1 MTDFDRLL
9 KIIDKH
15 FPDYTGIGMKTNF
28 VKDFHADSLD
38 ILDFI
43 MDIEETFNIM
53 FEDTD
58 NLHTVED
65 VLEYI
70 KKTKD

>member
-1 MTDFDRLL
+1 VSNFDRLL

-28 VKDFHADSLD
+28 IKDFNADSLD
-38 ILDFI
+38 MVDFT
-43 MDIEETFNIM
+43 MDIEEEFDIM
-53 FEDTD
+53 FEDPD
-58 NLHTVED
+58 GIETVKN

-70 KKTKD
+70 EKSKG